1 VVGGIV
7 PIELRCG
14 DPVAPRP
21 KGGTMESFA
30 FVFPV
35 LPGKAEEARMFGKEV
50 NGPRASEMDAS
61 RRPLGVTREAVWVNE
76 TPMGDMGIVLI
87 EGENVAEANRR
98 FAASTEPFD
107 VWFKETVLDFSGVDF
122 SHPLPA
128 MSEVL
133 YDNRA

>member
-1 VVGGIV
+1 
-7 PIELRCG
+7 
-14 DPVAPRP
+14 
-21 KGGTMESFA
+21 MESFA

-35 LPGKAEEARMFGKEV
+35 LPEKAEQARAFGKEV
-50 NGPRASEMDAS
+50 SGPRSSEMDAS
-61 RRPLGVTREAVWVNE
+61 RRPLGVTREAVWVAQ
-76 TPMGDMGIVLI
+76 TPMGEFGIVLI
-87 EGENVAEANRR
+87 EAENVAEANKG

-122 SHPLPA
+122 NVPLPG

>member
-1 VVGGIV
+1 
-7 PIELRCG
+7 
-14 DPVAPRP
+14 
-21 KGGTMESFA
+21 MESFA

-35 LPGKAEEARMFGKEV
+35 LPGKAEEARAFGKEV
-50 NGPRASEMDAS
+50 MGPRASEMDVS
-61 RRPLGVTREAVWVNE
+61 RRPLGVTREAVWVHQ
-76 TPMGDMGIVLI
+76 TPMGDFGIVLI
-87 EGENVAEANRR
+87 EGEDVVEANRR

-122 SHPLPA
+122 NQPIPA

>member
-1 VVGGIV
+1 
-7 PIELRCG
+7 
-14 DPVAPRP
+14 
-21 KGGTMESFA
+21 MESFA

-35 LPGKAEEARMFGKEV
+35 LPGKVEQARAFGKDV
-50 NGPRASEMDAS
+50 MGPRASEMDAS
-61 RRPLGVTREAVWVNE
+61 RRPLGVTREAVWVAQ

-107 VWFKETVLDFSGVDF
+107 VWFKETVLAISGVDF
-122 SHPLPA
+122 GQPIPA

>member
-1 VVGGIV
+1 
-7 PIELRCG
+7 
-14 DPVAPRP
+14 
-21 KGGTMESFA
+21 MESFA

-35 LPGKAEEARMFGKEV
+35 LPGKAEQARVFGKDV
-50 NGPRASEMDAS
+50 MGPRASEMDAS
-61 RRPLGVTREAVWVNE
+61 RRPLGVTREAVWINE

-122 SHPLPA
+122 SEPLPA
-128 MSEVL
+128 MSETL